1 MRNATAYLV
10 ILVLLYVV
18 GCARNT
24 GSQPVFAQPGDTAD
38 TVAPASIR
46 PPAVAGQFYTDDP
59 TRLAAEVKAFIEA
72 AGTPDISGDL
82 IALIAP
88 HAGYTY
94 SGAVAGYSYAP
105 LQGRSYNTV
114 ILVGPSHRGIP
125 LAGAALSS
133 REFWET
139 PLGRVPVN
147 REMTDRLLAAN
158 TNIKLSDLAHRQE
171 HSLETQLPFLQTVL
185 KDFSI
190 VPIVLSDFGR
200 HNTLPLGEAIASV
213 ADEKTFI
220 IASTDLSHYP
230 VAASASEV
238 DHIILDAIATFDVDK
253 VYATDAAQLARG
265 IENLH
270 CTCCGLGAVVAV
282 MHAAKL
288 LGATE
293 AKVLHYANSA
303 DVDPRSADRCV
314 GYGSV
319 ILTGTRKPPGD
330 IATSAATLQTELNR
344 AQQQYLLS
352 LARETI
358 ETFLDQAVVPEIAT
372 DDPAMHAKRAVFVT
386 LTKDG
391 HLRGC
396 IGQIMARHPLA
407 AAVREAAV
415 SAAVRDHRFGPV
427 VPGELPKIHIE
438 ISVLSPFMPVD
449 GYEQVEV
456 GKHGVLIKRG
466 RRSGVFLPQIA
477 PEQGWDR
484 TQMLENLCAHKA
496 GLPKDAYKDPETE
509 LYVFTAQ
516 VFGEGED
523 H

>member
-1 MRNATAYLV
+1 MRNATAYAAV
-10 ILVLLYVV
+10 LVLVCVV

-24 GSQPVFAQPGDTAD
+24 GSQPALAQPDETAK
-38 TVAPASIR
+38 TGAATSIR

-72 AGTPDISGDL
+72 ADTPDIAGD
-82 IALIAP
+82 IIGLIAP

-105 LQGRSYNTV
+105 LQGRSYTTV
-114 ILVGPSHRGIP
+114 IIVGPSHRGIP

-139 PLGRVPVN
+139 PLGKVPVN
-147 REMTDRLLAAN
+147 REMTDRLLAADSRL
-158 TNIKLSDLAHRQE
+158 KLSDLAHRQE

-185 KDFSI
+185 EDFSI

-200 HNTLPLGEAIASV
+200 HNTLPLAEAIAAV
-213 ADEKTFI
+213 ADEKTLLV
-220 IASTDLSHYP
+220 ASTDLSHYP
-230 VAASASEV
+230 VAESASEV

-253 VYATDAAQLARG
+253 VYATDAEQLARG

-288 LGATE
+288 LGATQ

-303 DVDPRSADRCV
+303 DIEPRSASRCV

-319 ILTGTRKPPGD
+319 VLTGTRKPAGD
-330 IATSAATLQTELNR
+330 VATSAATLQTELNE
-344 AQQQYLLS
+344 AQQQYLLT
-352 LARETI
+352 LARSTI
-358 ETFLDQAVVPEIAT
+358 ETYLDQGAVPEIAT
-372 DDPAMHAKRAVFVT
+372 DDPAMQQKRAVFVT
-386 LTKDG
+386 LTKGG

-415 SAAVRDHRFGPV
+415 SAAVRDHRFSPV

-449 GYEQVEV
+449 SYEQIQV
-456 GKHGVLIKRG
+456 GKHGVLLKRG
-466 RRSGVFLPQIA
+466 RSSGVFLPQVA

-496 GLPKDAYKDPETE
+496 GLPRDAYKDPDTE

-516 VFGEGED
+516 VFGEDQD